1 MFFVEVLVILGFCML
16 DVIGV
21 LFLVVLIRFKFS
33 IRMLFWDWSLVLWIR
48 K

>member
-16 DVIGV
+16 DLMGV
-21 LFLVVLIRFKFS
+21 LFLFVLIRFKFS